1 MLRPCDM
8 MRVLLVLALLLGPW
22 AARGP
27 AALAAPSHEVAQ
39 ADVLSL
45 GSVLE
50 TIAQRFPGHALDA
63 QLSRSGQ
70 APVYRI
76 KWLGEDGRVR
86 DIRVDARTGEILQVR

>member
-1 MLRPCDM
+1 M
-8 MRVLLVLALLLGPW
+8 MRVLLVLALLLGTW
-22 AARGP
+22 AARGPGP

-63 QLSRSGQ
+63 QLSGNRQ
-70 APVYRI
+70 PRVYRI

-86 DIRVDARTGEILQVR
+86 DITVDARTGQILQVR